1 MRRRG
6 LAPDL
11 RERERAGTH
20 PPMHAGGV
28 SASPIGPAADRGD
41 LDADR
46 TRMAPDRTRP
56 RRPADP
62 PPRRRVAAPG
72 SRPRRVRRAEPVRG
86 RHGPGRTARRPGH
99 RTTRHRLRRAVA
111 GRRILPITAR
121 RADGLTGNPA
131 HQAPTLNTPQPQR
144 LPRPGS
150 PTVLS
155 RPARSP
161 TGRRRHDRP
170 PYPVPRADRFS
181 AVSSASRSVAE
192 RLAAGARTG
201 SVVSFSSAVP
211 LPVDGENCGSVD
223 VDAAVLR
230 DLLRGTTST
239 DLDPR
244 GVRLCGARVRGRLD
258 LDQVDAVCPLVLEE
272 CLIEDGISAVGAHL
286 RALTVARCRV
296 EHPTQPALDATG
308 LRVDGPLV
316 LAGSTLRANAAA
328 GTVVLVGARIGGD
341 LDCRST
347 VLANTAG
354 SAISADRAQIDNNV
368 LFEDGVNAEGVG
380 ERGTLRLTGA
390 RIGGRL
396 GLGDANLKN
405 PSGPALSAVDLRT
418 FHGLFLEGR
427 FRAEGEGRRGT
438 IYVRVRTWAV
448 SSTAAGRGWSTR
460 AGLPC
465 SPTDSGSTE
474 SCSSTTD
481 SRPRAQVGAVPCG
494 CSAAR
499 SRVG

>member
-1 MRRRG
+1 M
-6 LAPDL
+6 
-11 RERERAGTH
+11 
-20 PPMHAGGV
+20 
-28 SASPIGPAADRGD
+28 
-41 LDADR
+41 
-46 TRMAPDRTRP
+46 
-56 RRPADP
+56 
-62 PPRRRVAAPG
+62 
-72 SRPRRVRRAEPVRG
+72 
-86 RHGPGRTARRPGH
+86 
-99 RTTRHRLRRAVA
+99 
-111 GRRILPITAR
+111 
-121 RADGLTGNPA
+121 
-131 HQAPTLNTPQPQR
+131 
-144 LPRPGS
+144 
-150 PTVLS
+150 
-155 RPARSP
+155 
-161 TGRRRHDRP
+161 
-170 PYPVPRADRFS
+170 
-181 AVSSASRSVAE
+181 
-192 RLAAGARTG
+192 
-201 SVVSFSSAVP
+201 
-211 LPVDGENCGSVD
+211 D

-258 LDQVDAVCPLVLEE
+258 LDQVDAACPLVLEE
-272 CLIEDGISAVGAHL
+272 YLIEDGISAVGAHL

-328 GTVVLVGARIGGD
+328 GTVVLGGARIGGD

-396 GLGDANLKN
+396 GLRDANLKN

-438 IYVRVRTWAV
+438 IYVRGAHVGGEFNCRGARLVNPSGPALLADGLRVDRVVFLNNGFQAQGTGRGGAVRLLSGQIAGRLNSVAATSPIRVVPRWWLTGCAPTATSCSATSSPLSAPALAAPSDFEGRRSAV
-448 SSTAAGRGWSTR
+448 SLT
-460 AGLPC
+460 
-465 SPTDSGSTE
+465 
-474 SCSSTTD
+474 
-481 SRPRAQVGAVPCG
+481 
-494 CSAAR
+494 
-499 SRVG
+499 